1 MPNSMDWMPTL
12 GVECLLV
19 LLVTRFVTVP
29 LLVVVHE
36 LGHAAAV
43 ARAGHRPVVVIG
55 RKPPI
60 FMRDF
65 RRFDLLLHPG
75 VAIDYFGIRRDDDD
89 EEEVEDMH
97 IARCAYSSVG
107 MTVRQLRSISKAGPR
122 ASILAGLVL
131 AEVAYLIGDPF
142 SMLFWI
148 VTLGSA
154 FAWYEGITTLIA
166 FEPGGLPTD
175 GARLEELRGLD
186 GDDVPNPF
194 PTDHLGRAPQPPPA
208 TAAR

>member
-1 MPNSMDWMPTL
+1 MATAMDWGP
-12 GVECLLV
+12 ELV
-19 LLVTRFVTVP
+19 LKLLAVLLITRFVTVP

-43 ARAGHRPVVVIG
+43 ARAGQRPVVVIG
-55 RKPPI
+55 RRAPI
-60 FMRDF
+60 FVRDF

-75 VAIDYFGIRRDDDD
+75 VAIDYFRIRD
-89 EEEVEDMH
+89 EDEDEVADTH

-107 MTVRQLRSISKAGPR
+107 MTVRQLRSIAKSGPR

-131 AEVAYLIGDPF
+131 AEVAYLIGDPT
-142 SMLFWI
+142 SMVFWL

-166 FEPGGLPTD
+166 FEPGGLPSD
-175 GARLEELRGLD
+175 GARIEELRGLD
-186 GDDVPNPF
+186 DDEVPNPF
-194 PTDHLGRAPQPPPA
+194 PTHHLGRDTPPPV
-208 TAAR
+208 AASAR

>member
-1 MPNSMDWMPTL
+1 MPNSMEWTTL
-12 GVECLLV
+12 GVECLVV

-55 RKPPI
+55 RKAPI

-75 VAIDYFGIRRDDDD
+75 IAIDYFRIKRQDD
-89 EEEVEDMH
+89 EEEEVADTH

-107 MTVRQLRSISKAGPR
+107 MTVRQLRSISKSGPR

-154 FAWYEGITTLIA
+154 FAWYEGITTTIA
-166 FEPGGLPTD
+166 FEPGGFPSD
-175 GARLEELRGLD
+175 GARLVELRGLD
-186 GDDVPNPF
+186 NDEVPNPF
-194 PTDHLGRAPQPPPA
+194 PTDHLGRDTPPPVA

>member
-1 MPNSMDWMPTL
+1 MPNSMEWIPA
-12 GVECLLV
+12 LLFESFIV
-19 LLVTRFVTVP
+19 LLVTRFITVP

-55 RKPPI
+55 RRAPI
-60 FMRDF
+60 FVRDF

-75 VAIDYFGIRRDDDD
+75 IAIDYFRIRDED
-89 EEEVEDMH
+89 EEPSDTH
-97 IARCAYSSVG
+97 IARCAYSPIG
-107 MTVRQLRSISKAGPR
+107 MTVRELRSIAKSGPR

-131 AEVAYLIGDPF
+131 AEVAYLIGDPL
-142 SMLFWI
+142 SMVFWI

-166 FEPGGLPTD
+166 FEPNGLPSD
-175 GARLEELRGLD
+175 GARIEELRGLE
-186 GDDVPNPF
+186 DDEVPNPF
-194 PTDHLGRAPQPPPA
+194 PTNHLGRDAPPPV
-208 TAAR
+208 AASAR